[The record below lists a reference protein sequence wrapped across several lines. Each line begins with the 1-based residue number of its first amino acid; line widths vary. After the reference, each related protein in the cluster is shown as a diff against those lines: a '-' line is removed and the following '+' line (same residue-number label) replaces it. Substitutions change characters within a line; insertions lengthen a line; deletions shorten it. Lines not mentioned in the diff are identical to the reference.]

1 MPYTILFVEDDDN
14 VRTST
19 EATLKDAGFHM
30 LVAKDG
36 EEALRLLAEHRVHA
50 LFSDIV
56 MPGISGTELAQ
67 QVRQQYPDVKI
78 MLMTGYYSRA
88 AEAVKLG
95 KLMFKPLRRSLMIE
109 ELTNL
114 LLRKPS
120 GTPQAAD

>member
-14 VRTST
+14 VRAST
-19 EATLKDAGFHM
+19 EAILRDAGFRM

-36 EEALRLLAEHRVHA
+36 EEALELLEKNKVHV

-67 QVRQQYPDVKI
+67 QVRQQYPAVKI
-78 MLMTGYYSRA
+78 MLMTGHYSRA
-88 AEAVKLG
+88 AAAVNLG
-95 KLMFKPLRRSLMIE
+95 KLMYKPLRGSLMIE

-114 LLRKPS
+114 VLRP
-120 GTPQAAD
+120 GC

>member
-1 MPYTILFVEDDDN
+1 
-14 VRTST
+14 
-19 EATLKDAGFHM
+19 
-30 LVAKDG
+30 
-36 EEALRLLAEHRVHA
+36 VHV

-56 MPGISGTELAQ
+56 MPGVSGTDLAR

-95 KLMFKPLRRSLMIE
+95 KLMYKPLRGALIIE

-114 LLRKPS
+114 LLRPS
-120 GTPQAAD
+120 GTQ